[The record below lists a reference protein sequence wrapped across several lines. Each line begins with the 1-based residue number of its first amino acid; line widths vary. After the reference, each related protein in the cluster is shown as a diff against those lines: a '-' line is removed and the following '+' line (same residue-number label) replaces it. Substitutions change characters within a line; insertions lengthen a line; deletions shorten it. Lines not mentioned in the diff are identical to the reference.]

1 MSKPITTITAKELGL
16 HGVKRYLIVVQPN
29 MLIRDAL
36 DVMSRNHITSLPIYS
51 HSSTQITS
59 IVNLFDILIH
69 LVKDSKTVEFDEEE
83 FRRLSEP
90 LENVLGLDGDMESYR
105 LHKSYDDDQLIDT
118 LRAFASGIHRS
129 IVIDPSDKAAPWLLS
144 QTDILRYAQTNPEC
158 LTTLGIDLEMKIENL
173 FDHRTPPKLPT
184 LITASPTDMTIE
196 VYKKMGKNKIAAMP
210 IIDEGKIISDISI
223 EDLPSA
229 DLTKPN
235 HLSLPCYEF
244 VKGLNKKT
252 SLVLSK
258 DETLRELLNGL
269 INSHVHRAWISN
281 SSNKGEVESVISM
294 SDIISYICHCH
305 QAHPQNIV

>member
-1 MSKPITTITAKELGL
+1 MSKSITAITAKELGL
-16 HGVKRYLIVVQPN
+16 KGVKKLLIVVQPN
-29 MLIRDAL
+29 MTIRDAL

-105 LHKSYDDDQLIDT
+105 LHKSYDDDELIDT

-144 QTDILRYAQTNPEC
+144 QTDILRYVQKNPEC
-158 LTTLGIDLEMKIENL
+158 LTTLGIDLEMKLENL
-173 FDHRTPPKLPT
+173 FDHRNPPKLPS
-184 LITASPTDMTIE
+184 LITTSPTDITIE
-196 VYKKMGKNKIAAMP
+196 VYKRMGKNKIAAMP
-210 IIDEGKIISDISI
+210 IIDERSNIISDISI

-235 HLSLPCYEF
+235 HLSFPCYEF
-244 VKGLNKKT
+244 VKVRINHRLKRVVC
-252 SLVLSK
+252 VLP
-258 DETLRELLNGL
+258 
-269 INSHVHRAWISN
+269 SN
-281 SSNKGEVESVISM
+281 RFTIGFRQEESIGIIERCNFKGASGWT
-294 SDIISYICHCH
+294 
-305 QAHPQNIV
+305 PQ